1 MSVLGIKEGFQEEAA
16 LEPRWGLPRPALGGE
31 GITQTSGSKE
41 IDS

>member
-16 LEPRWGLPRPALGGE
+16 LEPRWGLPRSALGGD
-31 GITQTSGSKE
+31 GITQTSGRKE